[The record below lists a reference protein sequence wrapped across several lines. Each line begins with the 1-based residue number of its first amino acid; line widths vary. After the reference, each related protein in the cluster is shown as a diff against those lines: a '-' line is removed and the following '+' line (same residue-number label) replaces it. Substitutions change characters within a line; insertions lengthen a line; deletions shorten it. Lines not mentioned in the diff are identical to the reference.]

1 MGTPNY
7 QAPEMLRTHCEEA
20 PGYTMA
26 ADWWSYGVLVYEV
39 SEAPGVRGRTFSLLK
54 APTRALVKKDSKS
67 ILQMLTGDPLFPED
81 DPRELSAQILT
92 SPIQLPAAL
101 GQVEVGT

>member
-7 QAPEMLRTHCEEA
+7 QAPEMLRTHREEA

-39 SEAPGVRGRTFSLLK
+39 SEDRCPGPAACWCADADRG
-54 APTRALVKKDSKS
+54 KDNR
-67 ILQMLTGDPLFPED
+67 IGHE
-81 DPRELSAQILT
+81 ILT
-92 SPIQLPAAL
+92 LIFSFNN
-101 GQVEVGT
+101 V

>member
-7 QAPEMLRTHCEEA
+7 QAPEMLRTHREEA

-39 SEAPGVRGRTFSLLK
+39 SEAPVSGSSCM
-54 APTRALVKKDSKS
+54 LVC
-67 ILQMLTGDPLFPED
+67 
-81 DPRELSAQILT
+81 RC
-92 SPIQLPAAL
+92 
-101 GQVEVGT
+101 

>member
-7 QAPEMLRTHCEEA
+7 QAPEMLRTHREEA

-39 SEAPGVRGRTFSLLK
+39 SEDRCPG
-54 APTRALVKKDSKS
+54 
-67 ILQMLTGDPLFPED
+67 
-81 DPRELSAQILT
+81 
-92 SPIQLPAAL
+92 PAANCTVMYCL
-101 GQVEVGT
+101 DADWGPAVPRG

>member
-7 QAPEMLRTHCEEA
+7 QAPEMLRTHREEA

-39 SEAPGVRGRTFSLLK
+39 SDRARPGVR
-54 APTRALVKKDSKS
+54 V
-67 ILQMLTGDPLFPED
+67 QH
-81 DPRELSAQILT
+81 
-92 SPIQLPAAL
+92 QLH
-101 GQVEVGT
+101 VGTVQYSIVLLRC